1 MHATTT
7 TTTTTTVRHLAARA
21 YRDGKIWTI
30 EIPELTSP
38 SPSGA
43 EVIAVGAS
51 INLAGIDEAARDLA
65 AVWLDVDESAVQVAV
80 TIEMPAEAL
89 QLWSE
94 ADETDK
100 SARDLAAEGA
110 RLRARAVTALT
121 AFGISKSDAAVLL
134 HVSPQR
140 VSQLVKVSA

>member
-1 MHATTT
+1 MGLEGWECSNDRACG
-7 TTTTTTVRHLAARA
+7 RRAR
-21 YRDGKIWTI
+21 RQK
-30 EIPELTSP
+30 
-38 SPSGA
+38 
-43 EVIAVGAS
+43 
-51 INLAGIDEAARDLA
+51 DEGTKRGTARRA
-65 AVWLDVDESAVQVAV
+65 R
-80 TIEMPAEAL
+80 